1 MWSNTENVGF
11 LSLMKLV
18 YLASCEKKVIF
29 TVKPTIDR
37 SSLSTTTVKVGK
49 QIFLDV
55 DVMGEPAPGLIFKS
69 S

>member
-1 MWSNTENVGF
+1 
-11 LSLMKLV
+11 MKLV